1 MMEVKESTFKFTTN
15 AASTEDIIKEINDI
29 KLIILAVSLKLDENS
44 RTQLA
49 KELSEVDSPAIN
61 QWVLNLSS
69 VKRG

>member
-1 MMEVKESTFKFTTN
+1 MMEVKESTFTFTTK
-15 AASTEDIIKEINDI
+15 ATSTEDIIKEINDI

-44 RTQLA
+44 RTQLV
-49 KELSEVDSPAIN
+49 KELSEVDSPAIK